1 LNGQASEN
9 ERKKEKGINEF
20 VVLLISFSLVFII
33 GFGILNTR
41 KKSIVDGVRQI
52 EIVGRC
58 EIVLFDKNI
67 GHSLR
72 WCINAKEW
80 TL

>member
-1 LNGQASEN
+1 M
-9 ERKKEKGINEF
+9 INEF

-58 EIVLFDKNI
+58 EIVFFDKNI